1 MVLPALFFLFGLI
14 FGSFGSVLITRVPC
28 NKSIA
33 GRSMCPQCG
42 STLRATSLIP
52 IVSFCMSRGRCREC
66 HASISMLYPL
76 VELVS
81 GLLFL
86 LAFFLNRDIPS
97 SVFMAMAL
105 WLLFIISV
113 IDIRTQTISDM
124 LSIPLC
130 IFGALYSFET
140 GAFFYSGAMLGAGFF
155 GGMWLLS
162 KGRCIGSGD
171 IILAAGIGFLVGSWQ
186 MMIACLMVTYIIGGL
201 IASTL
206 LLSGKIHRKSAIPFG
221 QFLALGALF
230 VVVFR
235 DKLSVIVSLYF

>member
-1 MVLPALFFLFGLI
+1 MVLPAFFFLFGLI
-14 FGSFGSVLITRVPC
+14 FGSFGSVLITRVPR

-66 HASISMLYPL
+66 HTSISMLYPL

-86 LAFFLNRDIPS
+86 LAFLLNRDIPS

-105 WLLFIISV
+105 WLLLVISV
-113 IDIRTQTISDM
+113 IDIRTQTISDV
-124 LSIPLC
+124 LNIPLC
-130 IFGALYSFET
+130 IFGALYNFEIGSFFI
-140 GAFFYSGAMLGAGFF
+140 GGAMLGVGFF
-155 GGMWLLS
+155 GAMWLVS
-162 KGRCIGSGD
+162 RGKFIGSGD
-171 IILAAGIGFLVGSWQ
+171 IILAAGVGFLVGSWQ
-186 MMIACLMVTYIIGGL
+186 MMLACLMVTYIIGAL
-201 IASTL
+201 IASVL
-206 LLSGKIHRKSAIPFG
+206 LVSGKIHRKSTIPFG

-230 VVVFR
+230 VVVFK
-235 DKLSVIVSLYF
+235 DKLSVVLSVYF